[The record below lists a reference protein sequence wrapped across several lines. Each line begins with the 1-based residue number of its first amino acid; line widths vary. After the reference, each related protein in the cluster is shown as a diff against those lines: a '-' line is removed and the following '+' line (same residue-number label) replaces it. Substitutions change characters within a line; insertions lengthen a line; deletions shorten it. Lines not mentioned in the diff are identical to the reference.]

1 MFAPDSRYSALETVQ
16 ATLPDGRTVTYKRRR
31 IVPPGASLAQLTEV
45 TVAQGDRL
53 DNLTARTLGEP
64 TRFWQICDAADAL
77 DPSDLIVAAR
87 RLRVPQP

>member
-1 MFAPDSRYSALETVQ
+1 MFAPDSRYFALETVM

-31 IVPPGASLAQLTEV
+31 IVPPAGSLAQLAEV

-53 DNLTARTLGEP
+53 DNITARTLGEP
-64 TRFWQICDAADAL
+64 TRFWRICDAGEAL
-77 DPSDLIVAAR
+77 DPSDLVVPGR